1 MFDMSWSELML
12 IAIVALIVIGPKD
25 LPRMVKIFASFA
37 RKARGLARE
46 FQSGIEEMS
55 REAELDSIK
64 SEIDAAAST
73 DLKAHIENTIDPG
86 GALTKDLSQDLE
98 RANLEAQAADAA
110 KPPALD
116 PNAAIESATAPAA
129 LPAPESSPAPQPAA
143 ASEPAA
149 APEPVSAE
157 PGKS

>member
-1 MFDMSWSELML
+1 VFDMSWSELLL

-73 DLKAHIENTIDPG
+73 DFNQHIENTIDPG

-98 RANLEAQAADAA
+98 RANLDRANLDRQAADAA
-110 KPPALD
+110 NPPALD
-116 PNAAIESATAPAA
+116 PNAAIESAAAPAA
-129 LPAPESSPAPQPAA
+129 LPAPEPAA
-143 ASEPAA
+143 P
-149 APEPVSAE
+149 AE